1 MVGRQGCDERGQAT
15 VELAVVL
22 PIAIIVAV
30 IVVNALA
37 FLGSCA
43 TFDRVARQAVCA
55 WGAAPAAGQDSRE
68 VASAVKD
75 ELERAVGAQN
85 VVVSVAWKTRNSALS
100 DLRLGWSIRRRCSV
114 WGCAA
119 RYSASRYRR

>member
-37 FLGSCA
+37 FLGRTCGRS
-43 TFDRVARQAVCA
+43 
-55 WGAAPAAGQDSRE
+55 G
-68 VASAVKD
+68 
-75 ELERAVGAQN
+75 
-85 VVVSVAWKTRNSALS
+85 
-100 DLRLGWSIRRRCSV
+100 
-114 WGCAA
+114 
-119 RYSASRYRR
+119 